1 MINLLKLFQKQN
13 KYWGVWR
20 RKYVALFKN
29 KSVEEIE
36 NIFADRNLYLDNPE
50 KGIELIKKMIRRRQ
64 RKQIRSEVDNLII
77 NKIFPILAELEL
89 ENELEIYKTLTK
101 ISNKM
106 KEQQKI
112 ELLEGKKVLG
122 IGGQFSAGKS
132 CFINSITNANLPEGQ
147 RPTTSIATYIV
158 NAEAKKNVAISVY
171 DNVIDLDDEA
181 MSAITHQFFETYQI
195 GFSRLIKNLV
205 VYTPNFT
212 YPNIAV
218 LDTPGYTKADSSKQ
232 DDKKDRGIARE
243 QLNTVDY
250 LIWLIDP
257 EKGGGIDESD
267 LNFISSLNVESEILV
282 VITKASLKTEDDLKK
297 LIQSAKDKLRE
308 FSDKEIYDVIAYD
321 SFKKE
326 TVIGEGVL
334 EQFLQKINNNND
346 SQKITE
352 QIYDIRKQLEC
363 QISKQRKEI
372 NDRIKKLDKILVQTS
387 NIEHISALVK
397 EYSRCKS
404 MLISLDRDNKRISS
418 SFRRLKSFV
427 I

>member
-1 MINLLKLFQKQN
+1 MSFN
-13 KYWGVWR
+13 K
-20 RKYVALFKN
+20 K
-29 KSVEEIE
+29 KSKEEIE
-36 NIFADRNLYLDNPE
+36 KILKNRNIYLDDPE
-50 KGIELIKKMIRRRQ
+50 KGIELIKKMIFRRQ
-64 RKQIRSEVDNLII
+64 GKQIRSKVDNLII
-77 NKIFPILAELEL
+77 NKIFPILADLEL

-195 GFSRLIKNLV
+195 GFSRLIRNLV
-205 VYTPNFT
+205 VHTPNFT

-218 LDTPGYTKADSSKQ
+218 LDTPGYTKPDSSKQ

-257 EKGGGIDESD
+257 EKGGGIEQSD
-267 LNFISSLNVESEILV
+267 LDFISSLNVETEILV
-282 VITKASLKTEDDLKK
+282 VITKASLKTEEDLRR
-297 LIQSAKDKLRE
+297 LIQSAKDNLRE
-308 FSDKEIYDVIAYD
+308 RSDKKIYDVIAYD
-321 SFKKE
+321 SCSKE
-326 TVIGEGVL
+326 TVIGEGIL
-334 EQFLQKINNNND
+334 EQFLQGINDINND
-346 SQKITE
+346 SQKIAE

-363 QISKQRKEI
+363 QISKQSKKY
-372 NDRIKKLDKILVQTS
+372 NNRIKKLDKILVQTS

-397 EYSRCKS
+397 EYSRCRS
-404 MLISLDRDNKRISS
+404 MLNSLDRDKEKVRS
-418 SFRRLKSFV
+418 SFAELESFADMLKKGKV
-427 I
+427 K

>member
-1 MINLLKLFQKQN
+1 M
-13 KYWGVWR
+13 
-20 RKYVALFKN
+20 
-29 KSVEEIE
+29 
-36 NIFADRNLYLDNPE
+36 DDPE
-50 KGIELIKKMIRRRQ
+50 KGIELIKKMIFRRQ
-64 RKQIRSEVDNLII
+64 GKQIRSKVDNLII
-77 NKIFPILAELEL
+77 NKIFPILADLEL

-195 GFSRLIKNLV
+195 GFSRLIRNLV
-205 VYTPNFT
+205 VHTPNFT

-218 LDTPGYTKADSSKQ
+218 LDTPGYTKPDSSKQ

-257 EKGGGIDESD
+257 EKGGGIEQSD
-267 LNFISSLNVESEILV
+267 LDFISSLNVETEILV
-282 VITKASLKTEDDLKK
+282 VITKASLKTEEDLRR
-297 LIQSAKDKLRE
+297 LIQSAKDNLRE
-308 FSDKEIYDVIAYD
+308 RSDKKIYDVIAYD
-321 SFKKE
+321 SCSKE
-326 TVIGEGVL
+326 TVIGEGIL
-334 EQFLQKINNNND
+334 EQFLQGINDINND
-346 SQKITE
+346 SQKIAE

-363 QISKQRKEI
+363 QISKQSKKY
-372 NDRIKKLDKILVQTS
+372 NNRIKKLDKILVQTS

-397 EYSRCKS
+397 EYSRCRS
-404 MLISLDRDNKRISS
+404 MLNSLDRDKEKVRS
-418 SFRRLKSFV
+418 SFAELESFADMLKKGKV
-427 I
+427 K

>member
-1 MINLLKLFQKQN
+1 MLFEDEPI
-13 KYWGVWR
+13 
-20 RKYVALFKN
+20 
-29 KSVEEIE
+29 EEIE
-36 NIFADRNLYLDNPE
+36 NLLKRNGNIYLDDPE
-50 KGIELIKKMIRRRQ
+50 RGIDLIKKMMLRRQ
-64 RKQIRSEVDNLII
+64 EKKIRFKVDDLI
-77 NKIFPILAELEL
+77 NNQIFPILAELEL

-158 NAEAKKNVAISVY
+158 NAEAKKNIAISVY

-205 VYTPNFT
+205 VHTPNFT

-257 EKGGGIDESD
+257 EKGGGIDKSD
-267 LNFISSLNVESEILV
+267 LEFISSLNVESEILV

-297 LIQSAKDKLRE
+297 LIHSAKETLQTSSNK
-308 FSDKEIYDVIAYD
+308 KIYDVIAYD
-321 SFKKE
+321 SFNKE
-326 TVIGEGVL
+326 TIIGEGVL
-334 EQFLQKINNNND
+334 QQFLQKINDINND

-352 QIYDIRKQLEC
+352 QIRDIRKQLEC
-363 QISKQRKEI
+363 QISNQSKKF
-372 NDRIKKLDKILVQTS
+372 NDRIKKLDKILFQTS
-387 NIEHISALVK
+387 NIEHISALVR

-404 MLISLDRDNKRISS
+404 MLISLDRDKKKISS
-418 SFRRLKSFV
+418 NFTSLESFADMMKKGKV
-427 I
+427 K

>member
-1 MINLLKLFQKQN
+1 MLFEDEPI
-13 KYWGVWR
+13 
-20 RKYVALFKN
+20 
-29 KSVEEIE
+29 EEIE
-36 NIFADRNLYLDNPE
+36 NLLKRNGNIYLDDPE
-50 KGIELIKKMIRRRQ
+50 RGIDLIKKMMLRRQ
-64 RKQIRSEVDNLII
+64 EKKIRFKVDDLIN

-101 ISNKM
+101 INNKM

-132 CFINSITNANLPEGQ
+132 CFINSIANANLPEGL

-158 NAEAKKNVAISVY
+158 NAEVKKNVAISVY

-205 VYTPNFT
+205 VHTPNFT

-218 LDTPGYTKADSSKQ
+218 LDTPGYTKPDSSKQ

-243 QLNTVDY
+243 QLNIVDY
-250 LIWLIDP
+250 LIWLIEP
-257 EKGGGIDESD
+257 EKGGGIEDSD
-267 LNFISSLNVESEILV
+267 LDFISSLNVGTEILV
-282 VITKASLKTEDDLKK
+282 VITKASLKTEEDLRRI
-297 LIQSAKDKLRE
+297 IQSAKDHLRE
-308 FSDKEIYDVIAYD
+308 RSNKKIYDVIAYD
-321 SFKKE
+321 SCNKE

-334 EQFLQKINNNND
+334 EQFLQKINDNNND

-352 QIYDIRKQLEC
+352 QIRDIRKQLEC
-363 QISKQRKEI
+363 HISNQSKKY
-372 NDRIKKLDKILVQTS
+372 DDKVKKLDKILVQTS

-404 MLISLDRDNKRISS
+404 MLVSLGRHKEEISYRFAELESFADMMKRG
-418 SFRRLKSFV
+418 KV
-427 I
+427 K

>member
-1 MINLLKLFQKQN
+1 MALFDDEPIDEIGNLLKN
-13 KYWGVWR
+13 
-20 RKYVALFKN
+20 
-29 KSVEEIE
+29 E
-36 NIFADRNLYLDNPE
+36 NIYLDDPE
-50 KGIELIKKMIRRRQ
+50 KGIELIKKMMLRRQ
-64 RKQIRSEVDNLII
+64 EKKIRFKVDDLI
-77 NKIFPILAELEL
+77 NNQIFPILAELEL
-89 ENELEIYKTLTK
+89 ENELEIYKALTK

-158 NAEAKKNVAISVY
+158 NAEAKKNIAISVY

-195 GFSRLIKNLV
+195 GFSRLIRNLV
-205 VYTPNFT
+205 VHTPNFT

-257 EKGGGIDESD
+257 EKGGGIDKSD
-267 LNFISSLNVESEILV
+267 LEFISSLNVESEILV

-297 LIQSAKDKLRE
+297 LIHSAKETLQTSSNK
-308 FSDKEIYDVIAYD
+308 KIYDVIAYD
-321 SFKKE
+321 SFNKE
-326 TVIGEGVL
+326 TIIGEGVL
-334 EQFLQKINNNND
+334 QQFLQKINDINND

-352 QIYDIRKQLEC
+352 QIRDIRKQLEC
-363 QISKQRKEI
+363 QISNQSKKF

-404 MLISLDRDNKRISS
+404 MLISLDRDKKKISS
-418 SFRRLKSFV
+418 NFTSLESFAEIGRASCRERVS
-427 I
+427 

>member
-1 MINLLKLFQKQN
+1 MSFN
-13 KYWGVWR
+13 K
-20 RKYVALFKN
+20 K
-29 KSVEEIE
+29 KSKEEIE
-36 NIFADRNLYLDNPE
+36 KILKNRNIYLDDPE
-50 KGIELIKKMIRRRQ
+50 KGIELIKKMIFRRQ
-64 RKQIRSEVDNLII
+64 GKQIRSKVDNLII
-77 NKIFPILAELEL
+77 NKIFPILADLEL

-195 GFSRLIKNLV
+195 GFSRLIRNLV
-205 VYTPNFT
+205 VHTPNFT

-218 LDTPGYTKADSSKQ
+218 LDTPGYTKPDSSKQ

-257 EKGGGIDESD
+257 EKGGGIEQSD
-267 LNFISSLNVESEILV
+267 LDFISSLNVETEILV
-282 VITKASLKTEDDLKK
+282 VITKASLKTEEDLRQ
-297 LIQSAKDKLRE
+297 LIQSAKDNLRE
-308 FSDKEIYDVIAYD
+308 RSDKKIYDVIAYD
-321 SFKKE
+321 SCSKE
-326 TVIGEGVL
+326 TVIGEGIL
-334 EQFLQKINNNND
+334 EQFLQGINDINND
-346 SQKITE
+346 SQKIAE

-363 QISKQRKEI
+363 QISKQSKKY
-372 NDRIKKLDKILVQTS
+372 NNRIKKLDKILVQTS

-397 EYSRCKS
+397 EYSRCRS
-404 MLISLDRDNKRISS
+404 MLNSLDRDKEKVRS
-418 SFRRLKSFV
+418 SFAELESFADMLKKGKV
-427 I
+427 K